1 MFLSEAYRIAISEAV
16 NLEIPW
22 KKRVSYVKRRV
33 RETLLREKFVNM
45 HGEGAG
51 APP

>member
-1 MFLSEAYRIAISEAV
+1 MNLSEAHKIVIKEAA

-33 RETLLREKFVNM
+33 RKLYCGRKS
-45 HGEGAG
+45 
-51 APP
+51 

>member
-1 MFLSEAYRIAISEAV
+1 VNLSEAHKIAIKEAA

-33 RETLLREKFVNM
+33 RELYCERNS
-45 HGEGAG
+45 
-51 APP
+51 